1 MSTRVSI
8 VRAPLQATLNVTP
21 VTHTLLQLH
30 LPTHHDHDHDHN
42 SDDTATTP
50 TELQQ
55 QQQQQQQQQHGW
67 LASSTPGTPP
77 TPATS
82 PATTLTQPPKLHDA
96 TPQQT
101 HTQQQAQQ
109 TPQPQ
114 PQQQPPNKHRVP
126 APPSI
131 LEQAA
136 ARATKTMFTPHL
148 KPGRS
153 LLQIAAAIP
162 EANITPST
170 SDFGNPFVTYKLQI
184 TLSSQVEAADPIK
197 RTRTF
202 TLNKRYSEFFD
213 LFVTLAI
220 ELPGSFISDSYPPF
234 PTKVIFGNFS
244 ARFIESRRRALE
256 QFLQYLVND
265 ETIVASATL
274 KTFLSLSQ
282 LVTMD
287 RFAAAAVLE
296 FHLCFPPS
304 LFFSRSSLTCSLC
317 TLPTF
322 TLGQQHELHTI
333 HRTSAHSDGS
343 LDTNLSAEESLRLI
357 QNLRTERRNDLN
369 EFRTALHAKEAGHL
383 TCKICFDRNVEVTL
397 YPCGHTFM
405 CERCARRFETCPV
418 CARGFNFYWKVYF

>member
-282 LVTMD
+282 L
-287 RFAAAAVLE
+287 
-296 FHLCFPPS
+296 
-304 LFFSRSSLTCSLC
+304 
-317 TLPTF
+317 
-322 TLGQQHELHTI
+322 QHELHTI